1 MSTCSM
7 EKATPALQVCAAQQN
22 PIENLIRFCFFGPFT
37 EMRAQTSGRFSDA
50 RQLGH
55 A

>member
-1 MSTCSM
+1 MA
-7 EKATPALQVCAAQQN
+7 KAMPALQVCAAQQN
-22 PIENLIRFCFFGPFT
+22 PIGNLVRFRFFAPFT
-37 EMRAQTSGRFSDA
+37 EMREQTSCRFSDA